1 MVLHIYDDYIMIIT
15 VLSRHQQVSS
25 LEVILSLVLAD
36 SIYFPR
42 RCVIG

>member
-1 MVLHIYDDYIMIIT
+1 MIIT
-15 VLSRHQQVSS
+15 VLSMHQQVSL

-36 SIYFPR
+36 CVYFPC